1 MAAYAAKPLS
11 AGQVDDAVSLALRLE
26 EAPDVSILTKLL
38 TH

>member
-11 AGQVDDAVSLALRLE
+11 ARQIDDAVSHALRLE
-26 EAPDVSILTKLL
+26 EVSDVSILTKLL